1 MGMNK
6 LVLTRGIPGSGKST
20 WARAWVDEDP
30 KQRIR
35 VNRDDIRSMLGP
47 YWIPSREDLVTRIE
61 NMMVQSAISSGYSVV
76 VDATNFSKTNRFV
89 NMLPSSY
96 EVEIKDF
103 TDVPLEVCIERDA
116 LRSNPIGKDVITNF
130 YEKNVKQ

>member
-20 WARAWVDEDP
+20 WAKAWVDLAP
-30 KQRIR
+30 KDRIR

-47 YWIPSREDLVTRIE
+47 YWIPTREDLVTRIE
-61 NMMVQSAISSGYSVV
+61 NMMVQSAIGQGYSVV
-76 VDATNFSKTNRFV
+76 VDATNFSKTDRFV

-96 EVEIKDF
+96 QVEIKDF
-103 TDVPLEVCIERDA
+103 TDVPLELCLERDKT
-116 LRSNPIGKDVITNF
+116 RENPVGEDVIRGF
-130 YEKNVKQ
+130 YNKNVAK